1 VIRHSLLPAFAA
13 VALAGLAAGSTET
26 RPERPVSPTAAR
38 WMDNPVPTIGG
49 KRSRANDNR
58 PRWRRP

>member
-1 VIRHSLLPAFAA
+1 VIRHALLPALAA
-13 VALAGLAAGSTET
+13 VALAGLAAGATAANPV
-26 RPERPVSPTAAR
+26 RPISPTASR

-49 KRSRANDNR
+49 KRGRANDNR